1 MREAASASPFAAP
14 TREAR
19 QARWLLWQKQ
29 SVEPEGTYHAPE
41 RGGDS
46 VQPRQPEGNHQ
57 PIPDVRPVPS
67 YEPPLTAVAALQHR
81 RYDAVVQRMQQAGQR
96 AGSYQPVS

>member
-29 SVEPEGTYHAPE
+29 SVEPEGTYHAPAPS
-41 RGGDS
+41 GYAG
-46 VQPRQPEGNHQ
+46 P
-57 PIPDVRPVPS
+57 VRASESAGAPP
-67 YEPPLTAVAALQHR
+67 EPPLTAAAALQHR